1 MKNILKKF
9 SKKEITGLVT
19 TAIIVPGGLFIS
31 GIYVWRKVMANRK
44 DNRNMGISAVN
55 ARAAQETREN
65 PLVRQ
70 AYNEMILEKLTQI
83 VRKNPSMRFSQIMAN
98 YGLVRHERPV
108 NQGTADEQR
117 MGWKDEF
124 YLESE
129 ALLER
134 VERSVKGHEGLD
146 D

>member
-1 MKNILKKF
+1 M
-9 SKKEITGLVT
+9 GLLG
-19 TAIIVPGGLFIS
+19 TAIVVPGGFLIS
-31 GIYVWRKVMANRK
+31 GIYVWRKIMANRK

-83 VRKNPSMRFSQIMAN
+83 VRKNPSMRFSQIMSN

-134 VERSVKGHEGLD
+134 VERAIQGKHNED
-146 D
+146 